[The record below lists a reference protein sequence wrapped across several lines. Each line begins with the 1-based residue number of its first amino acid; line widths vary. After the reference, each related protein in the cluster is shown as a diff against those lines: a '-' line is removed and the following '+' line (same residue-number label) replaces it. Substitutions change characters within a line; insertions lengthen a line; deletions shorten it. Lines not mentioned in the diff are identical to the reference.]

1 MRLVPDAPWLR
12 PSGKCAHTLS
22 SVDKLPGSTADAGAH
37 TLDLL
42 TPPPGPSLRLLV
54 EVRSQRTYFSADV
67 LALFQ
72 VSSCQSL
79 VSAGVGSQ
87 QGRPPSSPALAE
99 AGG

>member
-1 MRLVPDAPWLR
+1 MVAN
-12 PSGKCAHTLS
+12 GKCAHTLS
-22 SVDKLPGSTADAGAH
+22 GVDKLSVSTADAGGH

-67 LALFQ
+67 LSLFQ
-72 VSSCQSL
+72 VSSCRSH
-79 VSAGVGSQ
+79 VSAGGGSQ
-87 QGRPPSSPALAE
+87 QRPPPSSPALAE